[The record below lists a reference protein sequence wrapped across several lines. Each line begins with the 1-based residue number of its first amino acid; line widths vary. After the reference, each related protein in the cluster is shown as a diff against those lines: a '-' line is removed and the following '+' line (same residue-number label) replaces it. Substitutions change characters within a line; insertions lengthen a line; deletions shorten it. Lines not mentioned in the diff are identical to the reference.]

1 MKTLTEEAF
10 AHTLKDIMQEKSFD
24 KVTVTEL
31 VQRMHVNRQTFY
43 YHFNDL
49 YDLLEKIYI
58 SDGEQMIGDNRTDDS
73 WEKGMLAIFQYIL
86 ANQGNAFLAP
96 LWIKCRRHEDWER
109 SYFNKK
115 GHYARQGRSSYQKVK
130 ELIRRF
136 RKDLHNCS

>member
-1 MKTLTEEAF
+1 
-10 AHTLKDIMQEKSFD
+10 MQEKFFD

-73 WEKGMLAIFQYIL
+73 WEKACLRF
-86 ANQGNAFLAP
+86 
-96 LWIKCRRHEDWER
+96 
-109 SYFNKK
+109 FNT
-115 GHYARQGRSSYQKVK
+115 
-130 ELIRRF
+130 F
-136 RKDLHNCS
+136 

>member
-1 MKTLTEEAF
+1 
-10 AHTLKDIMQEKSFD
+10 MQEKSFD

-86 ANQGNAFLAP
+86 ANKAFVYNTYYSINRNYLEHFLYDRAYD
-96 LWIKCRRHEDWER
+96 LIKPVLKAKNPRLKC
-109 SYFNKK
+109 
-115 GHYARQGRSSYQKVK
+115 Q
-130 ELIRRF
+130 
-136 RKDLHNCS
+136 